1 MALFSDGAI
10 STVGELMAYE
20 SALLEVARIEAIDLT
35 AKLGLANEELAVE
48 LEAFLARDDSGF
60 SLGQVVVSD
69 ALHKWHTF
77 RTLGLIYRDAYNR
90 QLNDR
95 YEGKWK
101 EYDRLASWAQR
112 ALYDTGVGMTMNPI
126 PRAGVPA
133 ISSVA
138 ALAAAATYYLSV
150 SWRAGLAEGAASE
163 VTAWEAAE
171 GTAPVVAAGNPPA
184 NATGWNVYA
193 GYGDSGLTR
202 QNDAPLGLAETW
214 TAPASGLREGAP
226 LGNGQAPELF
236 LRPRSVFL
244 RG

>member
-20 SALLEVARIEAIDLT
+20 SALLEVARVEAIDLT
-35 AKLGLANEELAVE
+35 AKLRLAGEELAIE
-48 LEAFLARDDSGF
+48 LAAFLARDESGF
-60 SLGQVVVSD
+60 SLGQVVVTD

-77 RTLGLIYRDAYNR
+77 RTLSLVYRDAYNR

-101 EYDRLASWAQR
+101 EYDLLAAWAQH
-112 ALYDTGVGMTMNPI
+112 ALFETGVGVTTNPL

-133 ISSVA
+133 ISSA
-138 ALAAAATYYLSV
+138 AAAAAAATYYLSV
-150 SWRAGLAEGAASE
+150 TWRAGLVEGAGSE
-163 VTAWEAAE
+163 VTAFPAAE
-171 GTAPVVAAGNPPA
+171 GTVPVVAVSGAPA
-184 NATGWNVYA
+184 SATGWNVYA
-193 GYGDSGLTR
+193 GYSDSTLTR
-202 QNDAPLGLAETW
+202 QNQAPLGLAETW
-214 TAPASGLREGAP
+214 TAPAAGLREGVP

-236 LRPRSVFL
+236 LRPRHVFL